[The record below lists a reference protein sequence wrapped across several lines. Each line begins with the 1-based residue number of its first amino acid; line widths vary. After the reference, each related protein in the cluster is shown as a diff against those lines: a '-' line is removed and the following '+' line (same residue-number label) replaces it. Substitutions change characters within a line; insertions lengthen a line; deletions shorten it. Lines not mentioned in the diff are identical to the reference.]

1 MKELNLSK
9 CKTNAEVCKLVEKR
23 IGEISFKD
31 LLLEVNNSFVYH
43 ENTVRAVYTGL
54 SMNMNVFLSG
64 PGGYGKST
72 IVKHILNIYKI
83 PYHTVIGYKDMPID
97 ALLGIPNMDKLLK
110 DSEYEIDFSKSIFC
124 TPGILI
130 GEEFT
135 DLAPHTATALKDILT
150 ERGFRDKRGKTES
163 LISCMIICAN
173 KSAIEVSDDVSKLA
187 FYEERFPIIAEITWK
202 SFAAKNYFAL
212 LKKHFSDAD
221 DGLLYFMSK
230 LFEHNHT
237 TYNNTISPRL
247 AINITSVYLSQ
258 GIDYISNFS
267 LNVSHIHKIK
277 QLAAEELEKANVAK
291 TFANILDYIEE
302 GSKNEQLLLSLYAY
316 KFAGNIV
323 LDNESSLLYS
333 DFKSA
338 LDIKIET
345 LSKDSIDVENI
356 KTLLEP
362 LYGRMPSEH

>member
-9 CKTNAEVCKLVEKR
+9 CKTNEEVCKLVAKR
-23 IGEISFKD
+23 VREISFED

-72 IVKHILNIYKI
+72 IVKHILDIYKI
-83 PYHTVIGYKDMPID
+83 PYHTVIGYKDMPVD

-124 TPGILI
+124 TPGVLI

-150 ERGFRDKRGKTES
+150 ERGFRDKKGKTES

-187 FYEERFPIIAEITWK
+187 FYEERFPIIAEVTWK

-212 LKKHFSDAD
+212 LRKHFKDAD
-221 DGLLYFMSK
+221 DSLLYFMAK
-230 LFEHNHT
+230 LFEYNHT
-237 TYNNTISPRL
+237 SYNNTISPRL

-258 GIDYISNFS
+258 GIDYITNFS

-277 QLAAEELEKANVAK
+277 QLAAEELDKANIEK
-291 TFANILDYIEE
+291 TFNNVLSYIDE
-302 GSKNEQLLLSLYAY
+302 GSRDEQLLMALYTY
-316 KFAGNIV
+316 KFTGSIV
-323 LDNESSLLYS
+323 VDNESSMLFS
-333 DFKSA
+333 NFKTA
-338 LDIKIET
+338 LDIKIES
-345 LSKDSIDVENI
+345 LGKDSNDITNI
-356 KTLLEP
+356 KTMLEP
-362 LYGRMPSEH
+362 LHD